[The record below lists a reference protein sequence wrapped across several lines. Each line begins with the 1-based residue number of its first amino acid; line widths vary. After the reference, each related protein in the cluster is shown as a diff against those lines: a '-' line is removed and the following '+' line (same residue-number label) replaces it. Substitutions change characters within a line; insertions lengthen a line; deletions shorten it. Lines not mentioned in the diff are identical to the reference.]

1 MPHALTPICQAHIGS
16 WKNSPLSLSLSGV
29 IRMGS
34 QYESEE
40 VAKFGEQDWF
50 KGLQIIQFQCTESH
64 LCGPYW
70 KMEELIISLDS
81 LSKENTCAYMLLWM
95 GFLTQSDSNL
105 TRVIQSISVII
116 SAVGPPKN

>member
-1 MPHALTPICQAHIGS
+1 
-16 WKNSPLSLSLSGV
+16 
-29 IRMGS
+29 MGS

-70 KMEELIISLDS
+70 KMEELIISLDLHS

-105 TRVIQSISVII
+105 TRVILESDSSQNFDSSELIKKPNYDMIYET
-116 SAVGPPKN
+116 